1 MKIYFLTFC
10 LVSAM
15 TQKVLAQRNV
25 YPSNHKQDEKG
36 KYINDFPGFDQYL
49 LLEATSDTTANV
61 SFGDFDGDGH
71 LDILLVKGRHWP
83 IIDRIVLGD
92 GLGGIRKAYNL
103 GKISDRSYTGGLA
116 DFNGDGFL
124 DIAVSNDAP
133 DRKLI
138 YFNDGKGN
146 FDIGS
151 EFGLPEWPTRN
162 LSIADINN
170 DGLPDLILANRGDS
184 SSTSNYICLNQGK
197 GQFNADC
204 LSFAPYPATT
214 ISPADFNK
222 DGFIDLVVPHRDG
235 GQSYVY
241 LGSSDIAFSDTRRI
255 PFGPSDATIRVA
267 AVADFNADT
276 ILDIVTIDENK
287 GVNLYFGQ
295 KNQTFSTGISLAD
308 SKIVPYALVV
318 PDLNK
323 DGKVDIIVGHVEAPS
338 TVFYNDGTG
347 RNFKSTSFGD
357 SKGTVYGF
365 AVGDF
370 NEDGT
375 PDIAVA
381 RSDAANVLYFGNI
394 KSKNRRIKTAANIEL
409 PKCRPRNK

>member
-1 MKIYFLTFC
+1 MKIYFFIVC
-10 LVSAM
+10 LVSTM
-15 TQKVLAQRNV
+15 TQKVLAQKDI
-25 YPSNHKQDEKG
+25 YASNHKQEKKG
-36 KYINDFPGFDQYL
+36 KSINDFPDFDHNL
-49 LLEATSDTTANV
+49 LLETTSDTTANV

-83 IIDRIVLGD
+83 IVDRILLGD
-92 GLGGIRKAYNL
+92 GLGRIRKAYNL

-146 FDIGS
+146 FRIGS

-162 LSIADINN
+162 LSIADINA
-170 DGLPDLILANRGDS
+170 DGLPDIILANRGDLP
-184 SSTSNYICLNQGK
+184 TSNYICLNRGK
-197 GQFNADC
+197 GQFNANC
-204 LSFAPYPATT
+204 IPFAPYPATT
-214 ISPADFNK
+214 ISPADINK

-241 LGSSDIAFSDTRRI
+241 PGSSDITFSDTRRI

-267 AVADFNADT
+267 AVADFNADN
-276 ILDIVTIDENK
+276 IPDIVAMDENK

-295 KNQTFSTGISLAD
+295 KDQTFSEGISLAD
-308 SKIVPYALVV
+308 SKIVPYALAIA
-318 PDLNK
+318 DLNNDK
-323 DGKVDIIVGHVEAPS
+323 KVDIIVGHVEAPS
-338 TVFYNDGTG
+338 TVFFNDGTG
-347 RNFKSTSFGD
+347 LNFKSISFGD

-370 NEDGT
+370 NEDGRL
-375 PDIAVA
+375 DIAAA
-381 RSDAANVLYFGNI
+381 RSDAPNILYFGNI
-394 KSKNRRIKTAANIEL
+394 KSKNRK
-409 PKCRPRNK
+409 